1 MTSKVQKPSS
11 SSTKIDVKE
20 GEDPALFLKNYINYC
35 RLKNV
40 IPYNS
45 VITTLQ
51 NQQLYP
57 IKQLIVTPNIN
68 RQIASTSSSIIEVT
82 SPPPSSTSFHALM
95 TALLGCDP
103 SIRGGPYR
111 RLQQLRVWQCT
122 ELSNEEDIASSLV
135 NILKNGGEE
144 VQLVSLELINCGINS
159 LGAHALGRALS
170 RGFNISL
177 TELKLDFNSN
187 LGSEGMYM
195 RL

>member
-1 MTSKVQKPSS
+1 
-11 SSTKIDVKE
+11 
-20 GEDPALFLKNYINYC
+20 
-35 RLKNV
+35 
-40 IPYNS
+40 
-45 VITTLQ
+45 
-51 NQQLYP
+51 
-57 IKQLIVTPNIN
+57 
-68 RQIASTSSSIIEVT
+68 
-82 SPPPSSTSFHALM
+82 
-95 TALLGCDP
+95 
-103 SIRGGPYR
+103 
-111 RLQQLRVWQCT
+111 VWQCT